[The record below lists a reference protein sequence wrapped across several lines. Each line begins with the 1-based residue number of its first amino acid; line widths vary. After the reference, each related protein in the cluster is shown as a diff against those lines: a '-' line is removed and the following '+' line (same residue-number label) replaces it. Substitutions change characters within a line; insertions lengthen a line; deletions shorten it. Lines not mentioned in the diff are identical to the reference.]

1 MNFSFENLFQAG
13 FGVVSMK
20 TFFQPYGLVC
30 CQWKTSFSQG
40 LVWFIWR
47 KLVSA
52 RFGLVYM
59 ENLFQPGFGLVYM
72 ENLFQPGFG
81 LVSRLQGSVNQLD
94 EEYNKGNHS

>member
-1 MNFSFENLFQAG
+1 M
-13 FGVVSMK
+13 
-20 TFFQPYGLVC
+20 
-30 CQWKTSFSQG
+30 
-40 LVWFIWR
+40 VWFVANG

-52 RFGLVYM
+52 WVWFGVYG

-94 EEYNKGNHS
+94 EEYNKGKHS

>member
-1 MNFSFENLFQAG
+1 MNFSIENLFQAG

-20 TFFQPYGLVC
+20 TFFHPYGLVC

-40 LVWFIWR
+40 LVWCIWR

-52 RFGLVYM
+52 R
-59 ENLFQPGFGLVYM
+59 FGLVYM

-94 EEYNKGNHS
+94 EEYNKGKHS